1 MNEIYLRANSNT
13 KKAGHVLIDLL
24 LGVKLI
30 YSNTIT
36 ICVIRD
42 RKDINTQMFLDFSL
56 GK

>member
-13 KKAGHVLIDLL
+13 KKAELVLIDLV

-42 RKDINTQMFLDFSL
+42 RKDVNTQMFLDFSL